1 MDIQISSY
9 KDINEYIKNM
19 TYNCT
24 VGDYLSDS
32 WNNIVCLYAKND
44 ANIPINWLK
53 DLERINSI
61 LETKILPLMALSKDS
76 RCIYDKDNRL
86 LGVSYK
92 DFLYMSVNKDN
103 TYYIDTICK
112 NNRLKTAKDIET
124 KEYSW
129 KDIELALRVLDDF
142 SEYGYN
148 IDFANEYYRLKETDK
163 SLLIKA
169 LDCKTIK
176 YNKENKPYVNGVKVY
191 KFLLEC
197 INKNELNLAVSIKDS
212 FNILNYTPNYIKI
225 DKDNYLFNES
235 VLFND
240 CENQCRDYC
249 EFDYDISYNID
260 SKKLSKFMPC
270 YFENPITKEKIYLP
284 FVKDEKNKFISFEEI
299 NEEIKKGFFT
309 IHNPVSNEKET
320 HSFKEFLDI
329 DINNY
334 IESKDYN
341 IKKDKMQIKEKE
353 DELEK

>member
-1 MDIQISSY
+1 MERLVKNIE
-9 KDINEYIKNM
+9 DINEYIKNM
-19 TYNCT
+19 TYDCT

-44 ANIPINWLK
+44 ANIPVNWLK

-61 LETKILPLMALSKDS
+61 LETKILPLMAMNNDS
-76 RCIYDKDNRL
+76 ISIYNNDNKL
-86 LGVSYK
+86 LGVYYK
-92 DFLYMSVNKDN
+92 DFLYMPVNKTN

-112 NNRLKTAKDIET
+112 NNTLKTAKDIET

-129 KDIELALRVLDDF
+129 KNIELALRVLDDF

-176 YNKENKPYVNGVKVY
+176 YNKENTPYVNGAKIY

-197 INKNELNLAVSIKDS
+197 INRNELNLAVSIKDS
-212 FNILNYTPNYIKI
+212 FNILNYTPNYIKV
-225 DKDNYLFNES
+225 DKDNYLFDES
-235 VLFND
+235 ILFND

-270 YFENPITKEKIYLP
+270 YFENPMTKEKTYLP
-284 FVKDEKNKFISFEEI
+284 FVKNEKNKFISFEEI

-309 IHNPVSNEKET
+309 TYNPISNEKEV

-334 IESKDYN
+334 IDLKSYN
-341 IKKDKMQIKEKE
+341 IKKDKTQIKERE
-353 DELEK
+353 YELEK